1 MKNWLRKR
9 LRERSTRLGSAL
21 VVVLVSIVGL
31 DLSVEEQSAI
41 ATAVNA
47 LLAALLIFM
56 PDGPDKPADK
66 EQS

>member
-21 VVVLVSIVGL
+21 VVVVVSIVGL

-47 LLAALLIFM
+47 VLAALLIFM
-56 PDGPDKPADK
+56 PDGPDKTDK
-66 EQS
+66 PE

>member
-21 VVVLVSIVGL
+21 VVVLVSIIGL
-31 DLSVEEQSAI
+31 DLSVEEQSAV

-47 LLAALLIFM
+47 VLAALLIFM
-56 PDGPDKPADK
+56 PDRPSDPDPK
-66 EQS
+66 

>member
-9 LRERSTRLGSAL
+9 LAERSTRLGSAL

-31 DLSVEEQSAI
+31 DLSVEEQSAL

-47 LLAALLIFM
+47 VLAALLIFM
-56 PDGPDKPADK
+56 PDGPDKPADP
-66 EQS
+66 Q

>member
-9 LRERSTRLGSAL
+9 MRERSTRLGSAL
-21 VVVLVSIVGL
+21 VVVLVSIIGL

-47 LLAALLIFM
+47 VLAALLIFM
-56 PDGPDKPADK
+56 PDGPDKPADP
-66 EQS
+66 Q

>member
-9 LRERSTRLGSAL
+9 LAERSTRLGSAL

-31 DLSVEEQSAI
+31 DLSVEEQSAL

-47 LLAALLIFM
+47 VLAALLIFM
-56 PDGPDKPADK
+56 PDKP
-66 EQS
+66 EPPQ

>member
-9 LRERSTRLGSAL
+9 LAERSTRLGSAL

-31 DLSVEEQSAI
+31 DLSVEEQSAL

-47 LLAALLIFM
+47 VLAALLIFM
-56 PDGPDKPADK
+56 PDKPSEPDPK
-66 EQS
+66 

>member
-9 LRERSTRLGSAL
+9 MRERSTRLGSAL

-31 DLSVEEQSAI
+31 DLSVEEQSAV

-47 LLAALLIFM
+47 VLAALLIFM
-56 PDGPDKPADK
+56 PDGSDKTDKP
-66 EQS
+66 E

>member
-56 PDGPDKPADK
+56 PDGPDKPADP
-66 EQS
+66 Q

>member
-21 VVVLVSIVGL
+21 VVVMVSIVGL

-47 LLAALLIFM
+47 VLAALLIFM
-56 PDGPDKPADK
+56 PEGSDKPDP
-66 EQS
+66 Q

>member
-1 MKNWLRKR
+1 MKNWFRKR
-9 LRERSTRLGSAL
+9 MAERSTRLGSAL

-47 LLAALLIFM
+47 VLAALLIFM
-56 PDGPDKPADK
+56 PDGPDKPADP
-66 EQS
+66 Q

>member
-21 VVVLVSIVGL
+21 VVVLVSIIGL
-31 DLSVEEQSAI
+31 DMTVEEQSAI

-47 LLAALLIFM
+47 VLAALLIFM
-56 PDGPDKPADK
+56 PEGSDKPADP
-66 EQS
+66 Q

>member
-31 DLSVEEQSAI
+31 DLSVEEQSAL

-56 PDGPDKPADK
+56 PDGPDKPADP
-66 EQS
+66 Q